1 MAFETAANY
10 NNLPN
15 GVFSPTIFSKKAQMR
30 FRKTSVVED
39 ITNSEYFG
47 EISSFGD
54 SVRIIKEPEIIV
66 RPHARGT
73 QLEAQDLEDSDFSLV
88 IDQSNYFMFSVDDIE
103 QQQAHVDWLEMASNR
118 AAYQMAD
125 VYDEEVLGYLS
136 GYEKN
141 SSGVWIARTAAN
153 GTKADDTADAD
164 ELYASHKLDAT
175 DFSTASS
182 PTAGEGI
189 VLGVDGT
196 YDATPIQI
204 LNRMNRKLNELNVP
218 KEGRWVVVDPVFVE
232 KLQDENSKLVQT
244 DWNRGDGEGLTNGR
258 LLANTIRGFKV
269 YESNNL
275 AFLGSGPDTITT
287 QGTRSSTN
295 VGVIIAGHSSAVAT
309 ASQLNTVE
317 KYRSP
322 NAFSDIVRGM
332 NLYGRK
338 ILRPE
343 GLIRAVYNING

>member
-1 MAFETAANY
+1 M
-10 NNLPN
+10 
-15 GVFSPTIFSKKAQMR
+15 
-30 FRKTSVVED
+30 
-39 ITNSEYFG
+39 
-47 EISSFGD
+47 
-54 SVRIIKEPEIIV
+54 EIIV

-73 QLEAQDLEDSDFSLV
+73 QLEAQDLEDSDFTLV
-88 IDQSNYFMFSVDDIE
+88 IDKSNYFMFSVDDIE
-103 QQQAHVDWLEMASNR
+103 QQQSHVDWLEMASNR

-141 SSGVWIARTAAN
+141 AAGVWVARTVPN
-153 GTKADDTADAD
+153 GTKADASADAD
-164 ELYASHKLDAT
+164 ELFGSHKLEASDFASGAGAGDA
-175 DFSTASS
+175 
-182 PTAGEGI
+182 I

-204 LNRMNRKLNELNVP
+204 LNRMNRKLNEMNVP

-244 DWNRGDGEGLTNGR
+244 DWNRGEGEGLQNGR
-258 LLANTIRGFKV
+258 LLTNTIRGFKV

-275 AFLGSGPDTITT
+275 VSVGTGAETIAATNA
-287 QGTRSSTN
+287 RSSTN
-295 VGVIIAGHSSAVAT
+295 YGVIIAGHSSAVAT
-309 ASQLNTVE
+309 ASQINKVE

-322 NAFSDIVRGM
+322 NAFSDVVRGM

-343 GLIRAVYNING
+343 GLIRGIYNING